1 MKRFMIDI
9 ETLGTSPGCVVLSIG
24 AVRFDGLG
32 VAEEFSAFPDMKE
45 QEALGLR
52 CELDTACWWMGQ
64 SDEALAG
71 VFNVQRSGLAEVL
84 VDLMAFI
91 GVGEREVWSCGNF
104 DLPIIEELY
113 RRGQRAG
120 ICVECPW
127 KHWEVREYRTVK
139 GMFRHLRPVVRKAVA
154 HVALEDARVQAL
166 ELLEIEGKLRDAG
179 VLS

>member
-24 AVRFDGLG
+24 AVRFDRLG
-32 VAEEFSAFPDMKE
+32 VAEEFAAFPDLKE

-52 CELDTACWWMGQ
+52 CELDTALWWMGQ

-71 VFNVQRSGLAEVL
+71 VVAVGRAGLVEVL

-104 DLPIIEELY
+104 DLPILEELF
-113 RRGQRAG
+113 RRGQRNG

-127 KHWEVREYRTVK
+127 KHWEVRDFRTIK
-139 GMFRHLRPVVRKAVA
+139 GMFRHLRPSVRKAVA
-154 HVALEDARVQAL
+154 HVAIEDARVQAQ
-166 ELLEIEGKLRDAG
+166 ELIWIEGNLRESG